1 MSTQDRAHVLPL
13 ESFAISAVPLTTHN
27 IAWSP
32 DAELAI
38 TSDDCVYLYFPEFP
52 SRGTTAAGAFGS
64 DFETQRQYYEVS
76 FRFPVVEIRRPEL
89 NRHLFTAS
97 EQEFPDFPPTFGAGV
112 SLVANIGT
120 SLNHAVAVEWSPS
133 GLGLMRRSVLAVLT
147 GTGALTIF
155 CEGVSD
161 GLGTIKMKGRNVR
174 TVSSWVVP
182 WSVGDNLLVPRAKG
196 HTSDYSKERITSFA
210 WAKEAAEDA
219 GSLLAYVNDEDE
231 IVILAVQSRHD
242 PAAPS
247 GSAGEWKVEEVVRF
261 MADGPHPKGDPAHPD
276 FSPHGSSFA
285 LQWGPWLRK
294 NRNYKTCI
302 LSYITRHYVGF
313 REVTMPGYW
322 RSMETPKVDIQS
334 SDSSGICMH
343 LAPDA
348 FLQWEDMIWTV
359 GGARVCRGII
369 ATPAR
374 VQPFQV
380 TFDSSA
386 PPEVT
391 TPHSPEVCGT
401 TYASDEEAEQAM
413 NPITGMVIHPPNLS
427 ESSPSPY
434 FSLVRLSA
442 TVSNHDWYQINLP
455 ITSDPSNPNT
465 RPRWVTEMTQ
475 FIEEKQP
482 IALAYRPLNPEGK
495 LPKGDND
502 EDAAGEEEEDEDED
516 EDDEEDD
523 DDGSDWGSI
532 EDFSKT
538 EYLGEIDRLAGME
551 KVNMT
556 RIRTWGMTASPGG
569 GTHAVFVT
577 LNSTIKPERHTFGG
591 MRCRVLFGQNV
602 TPPDERVL
610 SMKKLSTE
618 GRMWEWMYG
627 GGPPVPGASDPVSVN
642 HSARN
647 AAREKMK
654 EVALNQSCVFC
665 GDVLQPQGRTSR
677 CGNGHSFEKCASTG
691 IPIIA
696 PGSTHT
702 CSVCGLKCLKPQQV
716 KAMTQNHELHEY
728 IEKEVSAEL
737 CGGCGG
743 KFMN

>member
-1 MSTQDRAHVLPL
+1 MSAQDRSHILPL
-13 ESFAISAVPLTTHN
+13 ESFSLNAVPLTTHN

-52 SRGTTAAGAFGS
+52 STGTTAAAAFGS
-64 DFETQRQYYEVS
+64 DFESQRQYHEVT

-89 NRHLFTAS
+89 NRHLFTAA
-97 EQEFPDFPPTFGAGV
+97 EQEFPDFPATFGAGI
-112 SLVANIGT
+112 SLVANNGT
-120 SLNHAVAVEWSPS
+120 SLNHAVAVAWSPS

-182 WSVGDNLLVPRAKG
+182 WSVGDNLLIPRAKS
-196 HTSDYSKERITSFA
+196 HESDYSKERITSFA
-210 WAKEAAEDA
+210 WANETKDP

-231 IVILAVQSRHD
+231 VVVLTVQSKHD

-247 GSAGEWKVEEVVRF
+247 GSAGEWRVEEVARF
-261 MADGPHPKGDPAHPD
+261 MANGPHPKGDPTHPD
-276 FSPHGSSFA
+276 YSPQGSSFA
-285 LQWGPWLRK
+285 LRWSPWLRK
-294 NRNYKTCI
+294 GPHKTCF
-302 LSYITRHYVGF
+302 LSYITAHYVGF
-313 REVTMPGYW
+313 REVTIRAW
-322 RSMETPKVDIQS
+322 KHMETPKINVQS
-334 SDSSGICMH
+334 FDTNGICIH

-348 FLQWEDMIWTV
+348 FLQWEDMVWTV
-359 GGARVCRGII
+359 EGGRVCRGII

-380 TFDSSA
+380 TFDDAA

-391 TPHSPEVCGT
+391 TPHSAEVCGT
-401 TYASDEEAEQAM
+401 NYASNEEAEQAS

-427 ESSPSPY
+427 ESTPTPH

-442 TVSNHDWYQINLP
+442 TVLNHDWYQTNLP
-455 ITSDPSNPNT
+455 IASDSNDPSSKPK
-465 RPRWVTEMTQ
+465 WVTEMTQ
-475 FIEEKQP
+475 FMEEKQP
-482 IALAYRPLNPEGK
+482 IALAYRPVNPDGK

-502 EDAAGEEEEDEDED
+502 EDAAGDEEEYDDDSDDEDEDED
-516 EDDEEDD
+516 ED
-523 DDGSDWGSI
+523 GSDWGSV

-538 EYLGEIDRLAGME
+538 EYLGELDRLAEME
-551 KVNMT
+551 KVSMT
-556 RIRTWGMTASPGG
+556 RLRTWGMTSSPGG

-591 MRCRVLFGQNV
+591 MRCRVLFGPNIA
-602 TPPDERVL
+602 PRDDNIL
-610 SMKKLSTE
+610 AMKSDLSTE

-627 GGPPVPGASDPVSVN
+627 GGPPVPGASDLLSVN
-642 HSARN
+642 HTARTS
-647 AAREKMK
+647 AREKFK
-654 EVALNQSCVFC
+654 EFAAAQTCN
-665 GDVLQPQGRTSR
+665 
-677 CGNGHSFEKCASTG
+677 CASTG
-691 IPIIA
+691 IPITT

-716 KAMTQNHELHEY
+716 KALAQDSDLHDH
-728 IEKEVSAEL
+728 IEKEVSGEL
-737 CGGCGG
+737 CGGCSG

>member
-1 MSTQDRAHVLPL
+1 MSAPDRGHILPL
-13 ESFAISAVPLTTHN
+13 ESFGVSAVPLTTHN

-52 SRGTTAAGAFGS
+52 SGGTTAAGAFGS

-97 EQEFPDFPPTFGAGV
+97 GQEFPDFPPTFGAGV

-182 WSVGDNLLVPRAKG
+182 WSVGDNLLG
-196 HTSDYSKERITSFA
+196 HESDYSKERITSFA
-210 WAKEAAEDA
+210 WAKEGDDP
-219 GSLLAYVNDEDE
+219 GCLLAYVNDEDE
-231 IVILAVQSRHD
+231 VVILAVQSRHD

-261 MADGPHPKGDPAHPD
+261 VADGPHPKGDPSHPD

-285 LQWGPWLRK
+285 LRWGPWYKK
-294 NRNYKTCI
+294 NGNYKTCI
-302 LSYITRHYVGF
+302 LAYITRNYVGF
-313 REVTMPGYW
+313 REVIMRSTW
-322 RSMETPKVDIQS
+322 RPMETPKVDVQS
-334 SDSSGICMH
+334 SDSNGICIH

-359 GGARVCRGII
+359 EGARVCRGII

-386 PPEVT
+386 SPDVT
-391 TPHSPEVCGT
+391 TPHSTEVCGT
-401 TYASDEEAEQAM
+401 TYASDEEAEQAL

-427 ESSPSPY
+427 ESGPSPY

-442 TVSNHDWYQINLP
+442 TASNHDWYQTNLP
-455 ITSDPSNPNT
+455 IASDPNSPST
-465 RPRWVTEMTQ
+465 RPKWATEMTQ

-482 IALAYRPLNPEGK
+482 MALAYRPVNPEGK

-502 EDAAGEEEEDEDED
+502 EDAAGDEEEEEDDDDDDDED
-516 EDDEEDD
+516 EEED
-523 DDGSDWGSI
+523 DDGSDWGSV

-538 EYLGEIDRLAGME
+538 EYLGELERLAGME

-591 MRCRVLFGQNV
+591 MRCRVLFGQNIA
-602 TPPDERVL
+602 PPDERVL
-610 SMKKLSTE
+610 AMKKLSTE
-618 GRMWEWMYG
+618 GSMWEWMYG
-627 GGPPVPGASDPVSVN
+627 GGPPVPGASDLASVN

-647 AAREKMK
+647 ATRERLM
-654 EVALNQSCVFC
+654 EVAHGQSC
-665 GDVLQPQGRTSR
+665 
-677 CGNGHSFEKCASTG
+677 NCAATG
-691 IPIIA
+691 VPIIA

-716 KAMTQNHELHEY
+716 KVMTQNSELHDY
-728 IEKEVSAEL
+728 IERDVSAEL